1 MNYGKEQHRNNK
13 YPNTSIRPML
23 NIRRGSPDGRY
34 TLIIQLIRERRRG
47 VIFTPYRLLP
57 EEFDCLRGKASAI
70 SRRKAHTA
78 FIREVNIFLDKQKEE
93 IQRIL
98 SELQREGRAFTVR
111 DVTQAYHQRYDNR
124 YVHTFF
130 TRQIEELRKEGAQG
144 TANKYNA
151 TLVAFEKFIG
161 NRRIHFDNV
170 DENLLLDFEQHLRQV
185 PLQPNTVS
193 FYMSNFRALY
203 NKAQKRGYVT
213 RGKSPFD
220 VVPIRIE
227 KTRKLAVSADV
238 IRRVAQSEFP
248 DSHRL
253 NCARDMFMFSF
264 YCRGMSFVDM
274 AYLRQE
280 DIQDG
285 MIHYRRRKTGQTY
298 SVRIIP
304 EVQAILDRYREESSP
319 WALPILL
326 DFGDDKHPRPLV
338 YDGTTPDERKQFETK
353 LYLRYKYSLSH
364 YLRYFRDIRKHLN
377 LPVKLSFNVAR
388 HSWASLARKQGI
400 PVSVISLGLGH
411 TSEKTTQIYLDELD
425 NSTVDA
431 ANEIVAG
438 LLKNTTANPGKIHGA
453 RPRNEKK

>member
-1 MNYGKEQHRNNK
+1 MDGNNQK
-13 YPNTSIRPML
+13 KRLNMSIKPML

-34 TLIIQLIRERRRG
+34 TLVIQLIRERRRG

-57 EEFDCLRGKASAI
+57 GEFDRQRGKAAPT
-70 SRRKAHTA
+70 SRSKAHMA
-78 FIREVNIFLDKQKEE
+78 FIREVNIFLEKQKEE
-93 IQRIL
+93 IQRVLI
-98 SELQREGRAFTVR
+98 ELQHEGKPFSVR

-248 DSHRL
+248 DSYKL

-280 DIQDG
+280 DIRDG
-285 MIHYRRRKTGQTY
+285 MLHYRRRKTGQVY

-304 EVQAILDRYREESSP
+304 EVQAILDRYREGCSP
-319 WALPILL
+319 WALPVML
-326 DFGDDKHPRPLV
+326 DFEDDGLLHPLV
-338 YDGTTPDERKQFETK
+338 YNGTTPDERKQFETK

-364 YLRYFRDIRKHLN
+364 YLRFFRDIRKRLA
-377 LPVKLSFNVAR
+377 LPVALSFNVAR

-400 PVSVISLGLGH
+400 PVSVISVGLGH
-411 TSEKTTQIYLDELD
+411 TSEKTTRIYLDELD
-425 NSTVDA
+425 NKTVDE

-438 LLKNTTANPGKIHGA
+438 LLKKAHSSPEKINREKTRNGK
-453 RPRNEKK
+453 K